1 MTKKDLFDG
10 LNYIDDQIIEEAQPT
25 GESTG
30 ESAGYSDDIYAKN
43 HETHHGGKE
52 DKSRKK
58 HKKFARAA
66 KALATV
72 AAVLVVAVLGT
83 EVVRLN
89 NRIDELETK
98 TANVIS
104 QNNAQNNVYAGIKSG
119 AKLGDYEAASDY
131 GKLYD
136 VVKKAE
142 ASIRDTAFGELLES
156 ADATGIVSDLSSTNK
171 QESKQESAANT
182 EYSTTNVMTEGV
194 DESDVVKTDGKYIYM
209 VEDGQISI
217 TDISKGEPG
226 EETLFRPDF
235 EVPSDTVEE
244 LYISDGKMLIISNH
258 AGDKDET
265 ICYSY
270 DIADPTKP
278 VLIGKARQDGFY
290 NTSRKIGNTVYV
302 FSDTYIK
309 TSDMKKN
316 VALHED
322 CCRQRLVYLTGWFQ
336 VQSDIMLLLPYRNY
350 SAVLSRFS
358 FYQSVYYPFYPF
370 LNSLH

>member
-25 GESTG
+25 GES
-30 ESAGYSDDIYAKN
+30 AGYSDEIYVKN

-52 DKSRKK
+52 DKNRKK
-58 HKKFARAA
+58 HKKFARTA

-136 VVKKAE
+136 VAKKAE
-142 ASIRDTAFGELLES
+142 ASIRNTASGDLLES
-156 ADATGIVSDLSSTNK
+156 ADATGITSDASSANK
-171 QESKQESAANT
+171 QEAAAKT

-217 TDISKGEPG
+217 TDISNGKPG

-290 NTSRKIGNTVYV
+290 NTSRKIGDTVYV
-302 FSDTYIK
+302 FRTHI
-309 TSDMKKN
+309 
-316 VALHED
+316 
-322 CCRQRLVYLTGWFQ
+322 
-336 VQSDIMLLLPYRNY
+336 
-350 SAVLSRFS
+350 
-358 FYQSVYYPFYPF
+358 
-370 LNSLH
+370 

>member
-25 GESTG
+25 GES
-30 ESAGYSDDIYAKN
+30 AGYSDEIYVKN

-52 DKSRKK
+52 DKNRKK

-156 ADATGIVSDLSSTNK
+156 ADATGIMSDASSTN
-171 QESKQESAANT
+171 KQESAANT

-217 TDISKGEPG
+217 TDISKGKPG

-244 LYISDGKMLIISNH
+244 LFISDGKMLIISNH

-278 VLIGKARQDGFY
+278 VEVNQKLIDSSESWSNEFVYNYKAILADPEKNLIGFTANDYYLFSYDSENGFSLLEQQALTY
-290 NTSRKIGNTVYV
+290 KNTEGYRGIYKDNDFYVAGNGE
-302 FSDTYIK
+302 IK
-309 TSDMKKN
+309 HFKL
-316 VALHED
+316 AE
-322 CCRQRLVYLTGWFQ
+322 
-336 VQSDIMLLLPYRNY
+336 
-350 SAVLSRFS
+350 
-358 FYQSVYYPFYPF
+358 
-370 LNSLH
+370 

>member
-25 GESTG
+25 GKLTG
-30 ESAGYSDDIYAKN
+30 ESARYSDDIYVKN
-43 HETHHGGKE
+43 HEIHHGGKE
-52 DKSRKK
+52 DKNRKK

-66 KALATV
+66 KALTTV
-72 AAVLVVAVLGT
+72 AAVFVVAVLGT

-142 ASIRDTAFGELLES
+142 ASIKDTAFGDLLES
-156 ADATGIVSDLSSTNK
+156 ADATGIMSDASSTNK

-290 NTSRKIGNTVYV
+290 NTSRKIGIYK
-302 FSDTYIK
+302 DLRY
-309 TSDMKKN
+309 
-316 VALHED
+316 E
-322 CCRQRLVYLTGWFQ
+322 
-336 VQSDIMLLLPYRNY
+336 
-350 SAVLSRFS
+350 
-358 FYQSVYYPFYPF
+358 
-370 LNSLH
+370 